1 MHNSRSPIPKVKIG
15 LSKWKLQSSVST
27 STNTN
32 KEIPLHK
39 KQKIKKKTFK
49 PEETIRALLQEHYS
63 DEDVDDEEEEAR
75 QKKNILVLYV
85 TIFLKFIYLVTLPY
99 SMLPL

>member
-1 MHNSRSPIPKVKIG
+1 MKIG
-15 LSKWKLQSSVST
+15 LSKWKLPSSVST

-32 KEIPLHK
+32 KETPLHK
-39 KQKIKKKTFK
+39 KQKIKKN

-85 TIFLKFIYLVTLPY
+85 TIF
-99 SMLPL
+99 